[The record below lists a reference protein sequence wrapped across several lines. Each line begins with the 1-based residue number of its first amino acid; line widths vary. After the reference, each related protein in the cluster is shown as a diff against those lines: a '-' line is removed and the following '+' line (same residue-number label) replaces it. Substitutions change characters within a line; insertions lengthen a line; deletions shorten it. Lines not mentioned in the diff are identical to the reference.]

1 MAHGNE
7 QSLTVIERRKLW
19 RAFDFRELGQ
29 YRELLLFFIWR
40 DLKVRYKQTVLGVAW
55 AVLQPLLG
63 MLIFTIFFGRM
74 AHVPSDG
81 VPYPLFSYT
90 GLLVWT
96 FFAQGVA
103 MAANSLINSSQ
114 LITKVYFPRMLVPA
128 AAVIAGLVDLVV
140 AFPFLLV
147 LMARYHV
154 WPGLE
159 ALLLPFIILLALCT
173 TLGVAFWLAALN
185 VEYRDIR
192 YVVPFLLQMWLFI
205 TPVIYPSSI
214 AVPVLDRLGLPRWI
228 LGLNPMT
235 GVVEGFRWSLLGSP
249 SIPAPEMM
257 ASIVSAVVFLMTG
270 AIYFRSVERS
280 FADVV

>member
-1 MAHGNE
+1 MVHGNK
-7 QSLTVIERRKLW
+7 QSLTVVERRQWW
-19 RAFDFRELGQ
+19 RAFDFRELGR
-29 YRELLLFFIWR
+29 YRELLLFFVWR

-55 AVLQPLLG
+55 AVLQPLFA
-63 MLIFTIFFGRM
+63 MIVFTIFFGRM

-103 MAANSLINSSQ
+103 MAANSLVNSAQ

-128 AAVIAGLVDLVV
+128 AAVIAGLVDLAV

-147 LMARYHV
+147 LMARYGV
-154 WPGLE
+154 WPGPRVLFLSLFV
-159 ALLLPFIILLALCT
+159 LLVLCT
-173 TLGVAFWLAALN
+173 ALGVALWLAALN

-192 YVVPFLLQMWLFI
+192 YVVPFLLQMWLFV
-205 TPVIYPSSI
+205 TPVIYPSSMT
-214 AVPVLDRLGLPRWI
+214 APVLARLGLPRWI

-235 GVVEGFRWSLLGSP
+235 GVVEGFRWSLLGTSA
-249 SIPAPEMM
+249 IPGADM
-257 ASIVSAVVFLMTG
+257 AASVVSAMVVLITG

>member
-7 QSLTVIERRKLW
+7 QSLMVIERRKLW

-159 ALLLPFIILLALCT
+159 ALLLPFMILLALCA